1 MEQEK
6 MKRIIELIKD
16 GKETEIVD
24 FKRDFYAKECKSDMI
39 KDIIS
44 FANNCFESDKYII
57 FGFDN
62 KEKVFYN
69 VDYNRIEDISNY
81 VQLLNEYI
89 EPFIDFALDT
99 FTYNNTNMAYICIN
113 NTNMNRPY
121 MIKKEYC
128 RNEKS
133 LLRRGEIY
141 IRKNANNFIAT
152 RDDLDTIYE
161 ARNQLKLNPDNAF
174 YKVTLK
180 NGVERKN
187 LWALNLGIIN
197 NTNFN
202 FSINNG
208 KLLIKL
214 KTNCFSVDIL
224 YIEDHRESY
233 NTSIKHIKVNPLSVS
248 SLTQLSKV
256 LIFEL
261 SEKLEQI
268 LINYLRIN
276 ENPNIEIVLT
286 DIEEKEHKKTIELKS
301 M

>member
-1 MEQEK
+1 MGIPYITGTKIPFIASIVIGTIQLGATIDYAILMTTKYLEQRK
-6 MKRIIELIKD
+6 
-16 GKETEIVD
+16 
-24 FKRDFYAKECKSDMI
+24 
-39 KDIIS
+39 
-44 FANNCFESDKYII
+44 N
-57 FGFDN
+57 N

-69 VDYNRIEDISNY
+69 VDYNKIEDISNY

-99 FTYNNTNMAYICIN
+99 FTYNNTNMAYICIKN
-113 NTNMNRPY
+113 MNMNRPY
-121 MIKKEYC
+121 LIKKEYC
-128 RNEKS
+128 RNEKC

-202 FSINNG
+202 YSINSG

-214 KTNCFSVDIL
+214 KTNYFLVIDIL
-224 YIEDHRESY
+224 YIEDQRETY
-233 NTSIKHIKVNPLSVS
+233 NSSIKQIKVSPFSVS

-268 LINYLRIN
+268 LINNLRIN

-286 DIEEKEHKKTIELKS
+286 DIEEKEHKKTIELKT